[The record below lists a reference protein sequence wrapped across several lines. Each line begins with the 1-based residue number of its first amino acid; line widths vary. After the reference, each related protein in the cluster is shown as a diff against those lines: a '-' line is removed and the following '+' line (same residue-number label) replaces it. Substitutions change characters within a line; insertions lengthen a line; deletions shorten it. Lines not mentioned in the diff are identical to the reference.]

1 MNYTTYKIKSKI
13 KIITEM
19 VTDIFFDIVFFIPR
33 YFYEKSPKFRTYI
46 ENNQNKSHI
55 KSRLKKLSANLFK
68 KLEKNNKVL
77 VLNAY
82 DVLND
87 SFCDLADRN
96 YGTLLE
102 DERWTKKNK
111 LVVEKHL
118 VKDYAAIFYKNKFE
132 DESMCR
138 YYINDYKDDNN
149 TMYVVTKLKPTF

>member
-13 KIITEM
+13 KANTERL
-19 VTDIFFDIVFFIPR
+19 TETFFDIAFFIPR
-33 YFYEKSPKFRTYI
+33 YFYKNSPKFKAYI
-46 ENNQNKSHI
+46 KNGEHKSYV
-55 KSRLKKLSANLFK
+55 KSQRKRLSTNLFK
-68 KLEKNNKVL
+68 KLEKNDKVL

-82 DVLND
+82 DGLND

-102 DERWTKKNK
+102 DERWIKKNK

-118 VKDYAAIFYKNKFE
+118 VKDYAAIFSRDRFE
-132 DESMCR
+132 DEFMYKC
-138 YYINDYKDDNN
+138 YINRYKNHDD